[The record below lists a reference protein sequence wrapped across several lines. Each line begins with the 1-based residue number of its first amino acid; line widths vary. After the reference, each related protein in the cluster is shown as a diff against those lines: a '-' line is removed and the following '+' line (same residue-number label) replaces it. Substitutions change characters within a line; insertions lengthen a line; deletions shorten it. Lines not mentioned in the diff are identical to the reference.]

1 MNKILIITGGNK
13 GLGAGIVKKY
23 HAEGYA
29 IFSISRERNR
39 SLDYQNIQQLEC
51 DLSDTETIEPLLQLI
66 VSSIDHQSLARI
78 VLINNAGTLGDVSKV
93 EDIKSRDIERTI
105 KVNYIAPTIVISTF
119 LKLVKEWSCIKK
131 IINISSGAAVSS
143 VYGWSIYC
151 SSKAAIDSLTKVV
164 AVEQK
169 TQNNGAFIL
178 SIHPGIIDTEMQEK
192 IRSSSP
198 DDFIDVAKFIDYKNS
213 NELKDRNA
221 AGELIFRVDQDENIE
236 SGEVV
241 NLRNFDIII

>member
-78 VLINNAGTLGDVSKV
+78 VLINNAGTLGHVAKV
-93 EDIKSRDIERTI
+93 EDITSMDIERTI

-119 LKLVKEWSCIKK
+119 LKLVIVFFK
-131 IINISSGAAVSS
+131 
-143 VYGWSIYC
+143 
-151 SSKAAIDSLTKVV
+151 
-164 AVEQK
+164 
-169 TQNNGAFIL
+169 
-178 SIHPGIIDTEMQEK
+178 
-192 IRSSSP
+192 
-198 DDFIDVAKFIDYKNS
+198 
-213 NELKDRNA
+213 
-221 AGELIFRVDQDENIE
+221 
-236 SGEVV
+236 
-241 NLRNFDIII
+241 

>member
-1 MNKILIITGGNK
+1 MNEVLIITGGNK

-23 HAEGYA
+23 NAEGYA
-29 IFSISRERNR
+29 IFSISREINR
-39 SLDYQNIQQLEC
+39 SLDYQNIQQFIC
-51 DLSDTETIEPLLQLI
+51 DLSDTETIEPQLQLI
-66 VSSIDHQSLARI
+66 VSSLDHDSLERI
-78 VLINNAGTLGDVSKV
+78 VLINNAGTLGDVAKV
-93 EDIKSRDIERTI
+93 EDITSRDIERTI

-119 LKLVKEWSCIKK
+119 LKLVKDWSCVKK
-131 IINISSGAAVSS
+131 IINISSGAAASAVH
-143 VYGWSIYC
+143 GWSIYC

-169 TQNNGAFIL
+169 TQKNGAFII

-213 NELKDRNA
+213 NELKDKNVV
-221 AGELIFRVDQDENIE
+221 GELIFKVDQDENIE

-241 NLRNFDIII
+241 NLRNFS